1 MTFRKDDVL
10 YHETTVCYV
19 ASFLL
24 GLVIA
29 LLTGIYFLSPLFSM
43 FIFVVMVLP
52 SGLLLRGNK
61 KSFKEQ
67 VTINECGIAC
77 KEEGKLLW
85 EYPWEQIAELRR
97 GTRFR
102 HPSIEVIP
110 WDKATGKPAAVGA
123 QGAYFL
129 LGKEAKNALSKYYK
143 GNIYWIGSSKVYSLP
158 KQKRNVRK

>member
-1 MTFRKDDVL
+1 MTFRKDDIL
-10 YHETTVCYV
+10 YHETTICY
-19 ASFLL
+19 AAFFLL
-24 GLVIA
+24 GIVTV

-43 FIFVVMVLP
+43 FIFAVMVLP

-67 VTINECGIAC
+67 ITINECGIAC

-102 HPSIEVIP
+102 HPSIELML
-110 WDKATGKPAAVGA
+110 WDKTTGKPATAITRDT
-123 QGAYFL
+123 YFL
-129 LGKEAKNALSKYYK
+129 LGKDAKIALSKYYK
-143 GNIYWIGSSKVYSLP
+143 GTIYWICSSRAYSLP
-158 KQKRNVRK
+158 KQKRNVCK

>member
-1 MTFRKDDVL
+1 ML
-10 YHETTVCYV
+10 C
-19 ASFLL
+19 SLFLL
-24 GLVIA
+24 GIVTV

-67 VTINECGIAC
+67 ITINKCGIAC

-102 HPSIEVIP
+102 HPSIELIL
-110 WDKATGKPAAVGA
+110 WDKTTGKPAITGA
-123 QGAYFL
+123 LDTYFQL
-129 LGKEAKNALSKYYK
+129 SREAKIALSRYYK
-143 GNIYWIGSSKVYSLP
+143 GTIYWIGSSRVYSLP
-158 KQKRNVRK
+158 NRKNGTRK